1 LARAASVER
10 VWVSPGNGGTTAW
23 NVAPPLSSSE
33 DPAQVVEFCRDHGID
48 LVVIG
53 PEAPLAAGLSDRLRE
68 AGLACFGPSQ
78 AAARLETSKSF
89 AKEFMVRWGIPTA
102 GHESHR
108 DLGAADEACAR
119 LWPVVIKASG
129 LAAGKGVWLPD
140 SRDEAREVLRALLVE
155 RTLGEAGA
163 QVVIEERLC
172 GPEVSVLA
180 FCDGRRALPMLP
192 ARDHKRAWDGDRG
205 PNTGGMGA
213 FAPVEDVTQ
222 EELGF
227 IADHILQRAVEGMA
241 AEGAPYVGVL
251 YAGVML
257 TPSGPKAL
265 EFNARFGDP
274 EAQTLL
280 PLLESDLAE
289 LLRACVE
296 GRLTPELLRWKP
308 QAAATVVVA
317 SPNYPDD
324 GPRGLAIQGA
334 AEAERAEEAWV
345 FHAGTRATGEGLVT
359 SGGRVF
365 AVTGVG
371 VDRAQ
376 ALARAYGTAQGI
388 AFDGAWCRSDIG
400 RPLARLVVLAS
411 GNGSNLQAILDA
423 CASGRL
429 RAQVVAVVSN
439 KPSAYALRR
448 GAEAG
453 ARAEVVAWG
462 ERKAQGW
469 SRARYDEELARVV
482 ASHRPDWVVLAGWM
496 LVLGEGFLGRFGPG
510 RVINLHP
517 ALPGQLP
524 GTDAIRRAWEA
535 GRVGAM
541 THTGVMVHE
550 VVAEVDA
557 GPVLAQETITL
568 DPSETLEAL
577 EARVHAVEHRLL
589 VEVLAARCGGPRP
602 AAARG

>member
-1 LARAASVER
+1 
-10 VWVSPGNGGTTAW
+10 
-23 NVAPPLSSSE
+23 
-33 DPAQVVEFCRDHGID
+33 
-48 LVVIG
+48 
-53 PEAPLAAGLSDRLRE
+53 
-68 AGLACFGPSQ
+68 
-78 AAARLETSKSF
+78 
-89 AKEFMVRWGIPTA
+89 
-102 GHESHR
+102 
-108 DLGAADEACAR
+108 
-119 LWPVVIKASG
+119 
-129 LAAGKGVWLPD
+129 
-140 SRDEAREVLRALLVE
+140 
-155 RTLGEAGA
+155 
-163 QVVIEERLC
+163 
-172 GPEVSVLA
+172 
-180 FCDGRRALPMLP
+180 
-192 ARDHKRAWDGDRG
+192 
-205 PNTGGMGA
+205 
-213 FAPVEDVTQ
+213 
-222 EELGF
+222 
-227 IADHILQRAVEGMA
+227 
-241 AEGAPYVGVL
+241 
-251 YAGVML
+251 ML

-296 GRLTPELLRWKP
+296 GRLRSELLRWKP

-376 ALARAYGTAQGI
+376 ALARAYGAAQGI

-429 RAQVVAVVSN
+429 RAQVVAVVAN

-469 SRARYDEELARVV
+469 SRAQYDEELARVV

-535 GRVGAM
+535 AQRGALD
-541 THTGVMVHE
+541 HTGVMVHE

-568 DPSETLEAL
+568 DPSEALEAL

-589 VEVLAARCGGPRP
+589 VEVLAALCGGPP
-602 AAARG
+602 PAARG